1 MIIKNSFPNSTE
13 IERMKTLEKYD
24 LLYENRQQEVLLLHQ
39 LIRKQYKNVEDIVY
53 LGHAVPAK
61 VSDFYGDFVQGDV
74 NRMTLSYINDDAQV
88 EVFDQIVD
96 DNDIMESI
104 NDWATKQSSAGY
116 VVLLGYVQDNKFYI
130 QEVDPDQYF
139 PQDDGSVIFATYFR
153 DYKSINP
160 AVNESEAALLLYT
173 QEYRMDGED
182 CVIERKVWSTDVE
195 GKAVEDLGETVL
207 KNYFPDVETSER
219 LTDIGDLPIVQID
232 NGKKT
237 KWGFGKSDY
246 ADIMPQLAEINE
258 RRTHIATQLL
268 KNLDAKLE
276 LPERADLK
284 NDQGGLNYFEYIM
297 RADKDEPE
305 TRYIIN
311 ENPLIEAT
319 EKHITSQ
326 LQMISYI
333 TDVPMWTL
341 TDTSEPETVG
351 GMKIKL
357 FGAIRKTNR
366 KRAKMTKGVIS
377 IIEIG
382 FKMLGKELTGD
393 IVLQF
398 SDVLPNDELN
408 DAQVEEIKIRSGVT
422 SKRSAM
428 RRLENYDEDELD
440 EEEKQIRKETI
451 ASGAVNPN
459 DAPGIDDVDDDD
471 EPEV

>member
-1 MIIKNSFPNSTE
+1 
-13 IERMKTLEKYD
+13 MKTLDQYD
-24 LLYENRQQEVLLLHQ
+24 KLYDNRQQEVLLLHQ

-53 LGHAVPAK
+53 LGHAIPAK

-74 NRMTLSYINDDAQV
+74 DRMTLDYVGDDAQK
-88 EVFDQIVD
+88 ETFEQIVD
-96 DNDIMESI
+96 DNDIEEKI
-104 NDWATKQSSAGY
+104 NDWATRQSISGY
-116 VVLLGYVQDNKFYI
+116 AVLLGYVQDDEFFI

-139 PQDDGSVIFATYFR
+139 PQADGTVIFATYFR
-153 DYKSINP
+153 DYKNINP
-160 AVNESEAALLLYT
+160 AVDESEAQLLIYT
-173 QEYRMDGED
+173 QEYKMEGED
-182 CVIERKVWSTDVE
+182 CVITRQVWTTDAE
-195 GKAVEDLGETVL
+195 GKAAEDLGEDVL
-207 KNYFPDVETSER
+207 KSYYPEVEKLER
-219 LTDIGDLPIVQID
+219 LEGIGELPIVQID
-232 NGKKT
+232 NGRIT
-237 KWGFGKSDY
+237 RWGFGKSDY
-246 ADIMPQLAEINE
+246 CDIMPQLAEINE

-276 LPERADLK
+276 LPQRDDLK
-284 NDQGGLNYFEYIM
+284 NEMGGLNYFEYIM

-357 FGAIRKTNR
+357 FGAVRKTNR
-366 KRAKMTKGVIS
+366 KRAKMVKGIERV
-377 IIEIG
+377 IEIG
-382 FKMLGKELTGD
+382 FKMLGKEMTGD
-393 IVLQF
+393 LILQL
-398 SDVLPNDELN
+398 SDVLPNDELE
-408 DAQVEEIKIRSGVT
+408 DAQVEEIKVRTGVS

-428 RRLENYDEDELD
+428 RRLENYTDEELD
-440 EEEKQIRKETI
+440 EEEKQIKKETI

-459 DAPGIDDVDDDD
+459 DAPALDDVDDDED
-471 EPEV
+471 EEEVVE